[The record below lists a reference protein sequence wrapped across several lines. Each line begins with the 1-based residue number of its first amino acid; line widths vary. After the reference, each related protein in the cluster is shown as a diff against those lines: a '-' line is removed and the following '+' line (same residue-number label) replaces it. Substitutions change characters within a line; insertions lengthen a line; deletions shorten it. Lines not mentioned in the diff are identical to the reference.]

1 MYYPFS
7 LSSQVY
13 PMEVFP
19 LHYLERSAASAS
31 SPYLL
36 VTHRS
41 CRNDK
46 FKRIFYME
54 FCDLSRATHIYIVNY
69 DEEVSIVPKEIK
81 SLLINENLREEMTCF
96 VNRYMTYLID

>member
-1 MYYPFS
+1 
-7 LSSQVY
+7 
-13 PMEVFP
+13 
-19 LHYLERSAASAS
+19 
-31 SPYLL
+31 
-36 VTHRS
+36 
-41 CRNDK
+41 
-46 FKRIFYME
+46 ME